1 MLLGEVVMSKT
12 TFIMCLFLTGTAALA
27 AVERV
32 ATDSGTVFLEPVTDM
47 DWGRPLASGDLDNDG
62 YDDLLVS
69 ASESTGGEISRV
81 YIIRGQEGAE
91 GLGVVDLASVTPDQ
105 VILDATSNGNLGS
118 SMATGDVN
126 GDGIDDLLVCA
137 STADTGQPGSGI
149 AYLIFGNTH
158 FFESQVRDLAET
170 TNWDLRIYGPTA
182 GADLGG
188 ASSFGGM
195 DGQGAAIGDIN
206 GDNYGDLVLGAHLAP
221 GAASQAGRVYVIYGL
236 PFPPG
241 FTISLASLSSNFG
254 FHVEG
259 KVEYDE
265 LGKVV
270 KTADITG
277 DGIDDLILPNEYYS
291 HGAGYFATEGA
302 VHIYRGRTSWSSVYR
317 LINGPAD
324 ITLLGVGR
332 WDELGAAAAVGDF
345 NNDGIMDL
353 VASAPGADVGA
364 WDQNFGEGFT
374 YGLLGSSVY
383 QTGTHTID
391 YASADPDFVL
401 VGETHQGLGAELTA
415 GDFNGD
421 GYDDVAASS
430 RDWGTQSQGVV
441 EVLFGRDFSGSPV
454 FNANVDTDLRIAGAE
469 PSAQFCD
476 KIGTANMNND
486 CLDEIVIAT
495 PFDHES
501 KGRVHLFT
509 YSNKYAVPDGD
520 HDLADYAAFQACF
533 TCSVLPVVG
542 DGCCVWD
549 FDTDGD
555 VDVDDLGEL
564 VNLLDGPN

>member
-1 MLLGEVVMSKT
+1 
-12 TFIMCLFLTGTAALA
+12 MCLFLTGTVALA

-47 DWGRPLASGDLDNDG
+47 DWGRPVASGDLDNDG
-62 YDDLLVS
+62 YDDLMVA
-69 ASESTGGEISRV
+69 ASESIGGDISRV
-81 YIIRGQEGAE
+81 YIIRGSEDAA

-105 VILDATSNGNLGS
+105 VIIDVTSNGNLGS
-118 SMATGDVN
+118 SIATGDFN
-126 GDGIDDLLVCA
+126 GDGIDDLVVCA
-137 STADTGQPGSGI
+137 STADTVLAGAGI
-149 AYLIFGNTH
+149 AYLIFGNGN
-158 FFESQVRDLAET
+158 FFDSSVRNLAET
-170 TNWDLRIYGPTA
+170 GSWDLRIYGPTQY
-182 GADLGG
+182 ADLGG

-206 GDNYGDLVLGAHLAP
+206 GDIYGDLVLGAHLAP
-221 GAASQAGRVYVIYGL
+221 GAASQAGRVYVIYGG
-236 PFPPG
+236 PFPSG
-241 FTISLASLSSNFG
+241 YSLGLANLASVFG
-254 FHVEG
+254 FHIEG

-265 LGKVV
+265 LGKIV
-270 KTADITG
+270 KTADVTG
-277 DGIDDLILPNEYYS
+277 DGIGDLILPNEYYS

-302 VHIYRGRTSWSSVYR
+302 VHIYRGRTSWNSVYR
-317 LINGPAD
+317 LVDGPAD

-353 VASAPGADVGA
+353 VASAPGADVGV
-364 WDQNFGEGFT
+364 WNQDFGEGFT

-401 VGETHQGLGAELTA
+401 VGETHQGLGSELTA

-441 EVLFGRDFSGSPV
+441 EVLYGRDFAGSPTFV
-454 FNANVDTDLRIAGAE
+454 ANADTDLRIAGVE
-469 PSAQFCD
+469 PQAQFCD

-509 YSNKYAVPDGD
+509 YASSYAVPDGD

-533 TCSVLPVVG
+533 TGSISPDLG

-549 FDTDGD
+549 FDHDGD
-555 VDVDDLGEL
+555 VDTDDLEEL
-564 VNLLDGPN
+564 VDVLDGPA